1 MEPAGDGR
9 SRLMAD
15 REGTCTDLTEP
26 GLQVSFCLNKSKS
39 EYMKRVRCPKCDH
52 YNTFDETL
60 YKEGQSLVFEC
71 ENCRKQFRIRI
82 GTSKLA
88 ATQRDADR
96 KKEVNDNGFGS
107 ILVVE
112 NVFGFRQSFALQEG
126 ENVIGRYNPGDNIT
140 IPIDTND
147 RSMDRRHCV
156 ITVKRE
162 PTGDIS
168 YLLRDFPSLTGTFLF
183 NRILGD
189 RERVLIEDGAI
200 ITLGATTII
209 LQAPEK

>member
-1 MEPAGDGR
+1 
-9 SRLMAD
+9 
-15 REGTCTDLTEP
+15 
-26 GLQVSFCLNKSKS
+26 
-39 EYMKRVRCPKCDH
+39 MKRVRCPKCDH

-88 ATQRDADR
+88 ATQKDADR
-96 KKEVNDNGFGS
+96 KKEVNDIGFGS
-107 ILVVE
+107 ITVVE
-112 NVFGFRQSFALQEG
+112 NVFGYRQNFALQEG
-126 ENVIGRYNPGDNIT
+126 ENIIGRYNPGDNIT

-162 PTGDIS
+162 STGEIS
-168 YLLRDFPSLTGTFLF
+168 YTLRDFPSLTGTFLF

-189 RERVLIEDGAI
+189 RERVNIEDGAI

-209 LQAPEK
+209 LQAVEQ

>member
-1 MEPAGDGR
+1 
-9 SRLMAD
+9 MAD
-15 REGTCTDLTEP
+15 RESTCTDPTEP
-26 GLQVSFCLNKSKS
+26 GLQVSFLFDNHIQT
-39 EYMKRVRCPKCDH
+39 YMKRVRCPKCDH

-71 ENCRKQFRIRI
+71 ENCRKQFKIKI

-96 KKEVNDNGFGS
+96 KKETNDAGLGS
-107 ILVVE
+107 ITVVE
-112 NVFGFRQSFALQEG
+112 NVFGFRQSFALKEG
-126 ENVIGRYNPGDNIT
+126 DNIIGRYNPGDNIT
-140 IPIDTND
+140 IPIDTTD

-162 PTGDIS
+162 ASGEIS
-168 YLLRDFPSLTGTFLF
+168 YTLRDFPSLTGTFLE

-189 RERVLIEDGAI
+189 RERARIEDGAI

-209 LQAPEK
+209 LQEPEK

>member
-1 MEPAGDGR
+1 
-9 SRLMAD
+9 
-15 REGTCTDLTEP
+15 
-26 GLQVSFCLNKSKS
+26 
-39 EYMKRVRCPKCDH
+39 MKRVRCPKCDH

-60 YKEGQSLVFEC
+60 YNEGQSLVFEC

-88 ATQRDADR
+88 ATQKDADR
-96 KKEVNDNGFGS
+96 KQEINDIGFGS
-107 ILVVE
+107 ITVVE
-112 NVFGFRQSFALQEG
+112 NVFGFRQNFALHEG

-156 ITVKRE
+156 ITVKKE
-162 PTGDIS
+162 QSGDII
-168 YLLRDFPSLTGTFLF
+168 YTLKDFPSLTGTFLF

-189 RERVLIEDGAI
+189 RERVVIEDGAI
-200 ITLGATTII
+200 ITLGATPII

>member
-1 MEPAGDGR
+1 
-9 SRLMAD
+9 
-15 REGTCTDLTEP
+15 
-26 GLQVSFCLNKSKS
+26 
-39 EYMKRVRCPKCDH
+39 MKRVRCPKCDH

-60 YKEGQSLVFEC
+60 YPEGQSLVFEC
-71 ENCRKQFRIRI
+71 ENCRKQFKIRI

-88 ATQRDADR
+88 ATQKDADR
-96 KKEVNDNGFGS
+96 KKETSDTGFGS
-107 ILVVE
+107 ITVVE

-126 ENVIGRYNPGDNIT
+126 DNIIGRYNPGDKIT

-156 ITVKRE
+156 ITVKKDADG
-162 PTGDIS
+162 TLC
-168 YLLRDFPSLTGTFLF
+168 YTLRDYPSLTGTFLE

-189 RERVLIEDGAI
+189 RERALIEDGAI

-209 LQAPEK
+209 LQAPEHNK

>member
-1 MEPAGDGR
+1 
-9 SRLMAD
+9 
-15 REGTCTDLTEP
+15 
-26 GLQVSFCLNKSKS
+26 
-39 EYMKRVRCPKCDH
+39 MKRVRCPKCDH

-60 YKEGQSLVFEC
+60 YTQGQSLVFEC
-71 ENCRKQFRIRI
+71 ENCRKQFKIRI
-82 GTSKLA
+82 GTSRLA
-88 ATQRDADR
+88 ATQSDADR
-96 KKEVNDNGFGS
+96 HQDVNDTGLGS

-126 ENVIGRYNPGDNIT
+126 DNVIGRYNPGDKIT

-156 ITVKRE
+156 ISVKKDA
-162 PTGDIS
+162 TGQIS
-168 YLLRDFPSLTGTFLF
+168 YSLRDFPSLTGTFLF

-189 RERVLIEDGAI
+189 RERVIIEDGAI

-209 LQAPEK
+209 LQTQNSTSSCDAKTL

>member
-1 MEPAGDGR
+1 
-9 SRLMAD
+9 
-15 REGTCTDLTEP
+15 
-26 GLQVSFCLNKSKS
+26 
-39 EYMKRVRCPKCDH
+39 MKRVRCPKCDH

-82 GTSKLA
+82 GASKLA
-88 ATQRDADR
+88 ATQKDADR
-96 KKEVNDNGFGS
+96 QPETNDIGFGS

-112 NVFGFRQSFALQEG
+112 NVFGFRQSHALREG
-126 ENVIGRYNPGDNIT
+126 DNIIGRYNPGDSIT

-156 ITVKRE
+156 ITVKKE
-162 PTGDIS
+162 ASGDLT
-168 YLLRDFPSLTGTFLF
+168 YTLRDFPSLTGTFLF

-189 RERVLIEDGAI
+189 RERVMIEDGAI

-209 LQAPEK
+209 LQASGK

>member
-1 MEPAGDGR
+1 
-9 SRLMAD
+9 
-15 REGTCTDLTEP
+15 
-26 GLQVSFCLNKSKS
+26 
-39 EYMKRVRCPKCDH
+39 MKRVRCPKCDH

-82 GTSKLA
+82 
-88 ATQRDADR
+88 DR
-96 KKEVNDNGFGS
+96 RKEVNDIGFGS
-107 ILVVE
+107 ITVVE
-112 NVFGFRQSFALQEG
+112 NVFGFRQNYALKEG
-126 ENVIGRYNPGDNIT
+126 DNIIGRYNPGDNIT

-156 ITVKRE
+156 INVKKE
-162 PTGDIS
+162 PTGEIS
-168 YLLRDFPSLTGTFLF
+168 YTLRDFPSLTGTFLE

-189 RERVLIEDGAI
+189 RERARIEDGAI

-209 LQAPEK
+209 LQEPEQ

>member
-1 MEPAGDGR
+1 
-9 SRLMAD
+9 MAD
-15 REGTCTDLTEP
+15 RESF
-26 GLQVSFCLNKSKS
+26 LQTPQNPAYRSAFYLNSDQTR
-39 EYMKRVRCPKCDH
+39 YMKRVRCPKCDH

-82 GTSKLA
+82 GTSKLSS
-88 ATQRDADR
+88 TQKDADR
-96 KKEVNDNGFGS
+96 KKEINDIGFGS
-107 ILVVE
+107 ITVME
-112 NVFGFRQSFALQEG
+112 NVFGYRQSFALHEG
-126 ENVIGRYNPGDNIT
+126 ENIIGRYNPGDNIT

-156 ITVKRE
+156 ITVKKE
-162 PTGDIS
+162 PAGSIS
-168 YLLRDFPSLTGTFLF
+168 YTLRDYPSLTGTFLE

-189 RERVLIEDGAI
+189 RERALIEDGAI

-209 LQAPEK
+209 LQAPEQ

>member
-1 MEPAGDGR
+1 
-9 SRLMAD
+9 
-15 REGTCTDLTEP
+15 
-26 GLQVSFCLNKSKS
+26 
-39 EYMKRVRCPKCDH
+39 MKRVRCPKCDH

-82 GTSKLA
+82 GTSKLS
-88 ATQRDADR
+88 ATQKDANR
-96 KKEVNDNGFGS
+96 KQETDDIGFGS
-107 ILVVE
+107 ITVIE

-126 ENVIGRYNPGDNIT
+126 ENIIGRYNPGDSIT

-156 ITVKRE
+156 ITVKKAPSGE
-162 PTGDIS
+162 IS
-168 YLLRDFPSLTGTFLF
+168 YELRDFPSLTGTFLF

-189 RERVLIEDGAI
+189 RERVLIDDGAI

-209 LQAPEK
+209 LQTTDK

>member
-1 MEPAGDGR
+1 MYRPYR
-9 SRLMAD
+9 TRLTGQLLFD
-15 REGTCTDLTEP
+15 NHKT
-26 GLQVSFCLNKSKS
+26 QH
-39 EYMKRVRCPKCDH
+39 MKRVRCPKCDH

-71 ENCRKQFRIRI
+71 ENCRKQFKIRI

-88 ATQRDADR
+88 ATQKEANR
-96 KKEVNDNGFGS
+96 KNLVNDIGFGS

-112 NVFGFRQSFALQEG
+112 NVFGYRQSFALQEG
-126 ENVIGRYNPGDNIT
+126 ENVIGRYNPGDRIT

-156 ITVKRE
+156 ITVRKE
-162 PTGDIS
+162 ADGQIS
-168 YLLRDFPSLTGTFLF
+168 YTLRDFPSLTGTFLF

-189 RERVLIEDGAI
+189 RERVLIQDGAI
-200 ITLGATTII
+200 ITLGATTLI
-209 LQAPEK
+209 LQAPEQ